1 MPTPPSPLK
10 KLFAT
15 HRRKHIHSIG
25 DDGPIITAEPRRSLV
40 NASDAPGNVDADRGE
55 FVSNTARHT
64 RTAEV
69 DSPINSIAVQ
79 RSEGSELCATGVRRE
94 VDGGSVFAS
103 SATSNVKSAAA
114 PTPTRATGGR
124 TLSSLQPHAPT
135 TEPMTKHARFEAI
148 RRLSRKARSVSTTTS
163 GREEARSRNTTVV
176 SQHESIG
183 ADVIAETNCFDDV
196 FLDDHKTASDS
207 RMLAPAP
214 QGNTRVTTV

>member
-40 NASDAPGNVDADRGE
+40 NASDATGNVDADRGE
-55 FVSNTARHT
+55 LVSNTARHT

-69 DSPINSIAVQ
+69 DSPINSITVQ
-79 RSEGSELCATGVRRE
+79 RSEGNELRARVSRE
-94 VDGGSVFAS
+94 DDGGSVFAS

-114 PTPTRATGGR
+114 PTPTRVMGGR
-124 TLSSLQPHAPT
+124 TLSSLQPHAPS
-135 TEPMTKHARFEAI
+135 TEPMTKHARFAAI